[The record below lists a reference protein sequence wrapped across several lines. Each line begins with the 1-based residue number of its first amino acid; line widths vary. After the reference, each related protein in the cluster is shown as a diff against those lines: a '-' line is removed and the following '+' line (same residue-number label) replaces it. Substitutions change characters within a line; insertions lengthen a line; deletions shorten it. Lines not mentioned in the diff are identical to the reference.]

1 MSGLLSRGTLRDLTP
16 RNWIA
21 DEPDTYTCRECERVF
36 TDDTKVENH
45 PKHNACICLTC
56 LEQWKQD
63 NE

>member
-1 MSGLLSRGTLRDLTP
+1 MSLLSRGDIRELTP
-16 RNWIA
+16 KHWS
-21 DEPDTYTCRECERVF
+21 EQPDTYTCVHCEKVF

-45 PKHNACICLTC
+45 PKYNACICHPC